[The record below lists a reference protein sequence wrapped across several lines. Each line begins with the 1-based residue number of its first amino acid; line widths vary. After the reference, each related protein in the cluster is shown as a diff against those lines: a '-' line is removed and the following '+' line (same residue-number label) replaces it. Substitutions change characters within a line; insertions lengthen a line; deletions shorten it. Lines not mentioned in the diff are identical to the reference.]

1 MAILKIRHCSN
12 LWFNVT
18 PLLQNVELRTPLVVL
33 IVELTSAGQ
42 CQDMTRRVV
51 RLSVAL
57 GKMSFLTDTDMFT
70 YYIVCRW
77 ASHSPDRALSCF
89 TWKLHLAPASKLP
102 CLLKHNVLSPQGI
115 VVLVFYSGWF
125 FKRFVYHLFYLGW
138 VMVQMSVS
146 ARQTFW
152 KQVFRFKFQFNE
164 RS

>member
-1 MAILKIRHCSN
+1 MIQCDPTSPKHRTANATGSANCWADVCGAVRRHDTVSSSSVC
-12 LWFNVT
+12 
-18 PLLQNVELRTPLVVL
+18 
-33 IVELTSAGQ
+33 
-42 CQDMTRRVV
+42 
-51 RLSVAL
+51 LSVAL

-102 CLLKHNVLSPQGI
+102 RLLKHKVLSPRGI

-125 FKRFVYHLFYLGW
+125 LNVSFTICFHLGW
-138 VMVQMSVS
+138 VMVRMSVS

-152 KQVFRFKFQFNE
+152 KQVFRFKVQFNE